1 MICPP
6 AAIGPINA
14 QRAADQIRAALTNRS
29 RPLAS
34 CLWGLRSPHE
44 AQNPIRRPLSRAQ
57 LNDRDRARVPQLP
70 PLAGAAVAPVFHA
83 ADDHPDTI
91 RKGLPLALR
100 RPNHRAPVWISRRA
114 TLLPKVVLGVRFRR
128 RNRDRQFANSDCR
141 LTCRHQDSRIAP
153 GSCQWLSLDR
163 KPQEMRSQ
171 NTCIKTLPPHSSHES
186 IMRVGGVREDGER
199 FNISRH
205 QCAEDI

>member
-1 MICPP
+1 VATACTHGKRTQHGSTRRTDPGRGDP
-6 AAIGPINA
+6 WARGH
-14 QRAADQIRAALTNRS
+14 QCVT
-29 RPLAS
+29 PLA
-34 CLWGLRSPHE
+34 GR
-44 AQNPIRRPLSRAQ
+44 
-57 LNDRDRARVPQLP
+57 RARVPQLP

-128 RNRDRQFANSDCR
+128 RNRDRQFANLDCR

-171 NTCIKTLPPHSSHES
+171 NTCIKTLPPLSSHES